1 MGVTLGIVVEKR
13 NKACARREPVRS
25 DGLLSYRQF
34 ERLTLAAVTTECP
47 VYTLA
52 APSRMAELLQGGWGE
67 EKTCTP
73 LQEGA
78 GIPVDAS
85 PECRRDVEAL
95 ASPGRSPA
103 GWFSCARLQNY
114 NWADGRRELLDDD
127 SWVQEAFAPELRQE
141 ADHLAATLADLGEP
155 ADVRVIMFFV

>member
-1 MGVTLGIVVEKR
+1 MGMTLGIVVEKR
-13 NKACARREPVRS
+13 NKVGGRWEPVRS
-25 DGLLSYRQF
+25 DGLLAYRQF
-34 ERLTLAAVTTECP
+34 ERLALAAVATECE

-52 APSRMAELLQGGWGE
+52 APSSMAELLLGGWGA

-78 GIPVDAS
+78 GLPVDAS

-95 ASPGRSPA
+95 ACPGRSPA
-103 GWFSCARLQNY
+103 GWFSCARLQHY
-114 NWADGRRELLDDD
+114 SWADGRRELLDDD

-155 ADVRVIMFFV
+155 AEVRVIMFFV